1 MHKQFL
7 TALLLAAVGGL
18 WIPERAAAQDAAP
31 AAQGQSAAA
40 QLPAGVLTKT
50 PCGTPLTA
58 EQIPVMP
65 PAGMTFIWIWQPCFP
80 TQNNETAVDP
90 ETYQYYSKVSSPIR

>member
-18 WIPERAAAQDAAP
+18 WIPERAEAQDAAP
-31 AAQGQSAAA
+31 AAPAAQGQPAAA

-58 EQIPVMP
+58 EQIQVMTP
-65 PAGMTFIWIWQPCFP
+65 TCMTFIWI
-80 TQNNETAVDP
+80 
-90 ETYQYYSKVSSPIR
+90 